1 MINCLLFIKKERNKM
16 SKKFLK
22 KINKLFE
29 SINIYGVDFHLLYKK
44 EEIYH
49 TNLGFLF
56 SIFSIIIVIGVSLI
70 YFLQLFNNTSF
81 SLTTNMVQIG
91 GEASIDFSNVPLLLS
106 FSDLNGTTKN
116 LEPTLVN
123 LKIERQDTFPVDIN
137 GEHTL
142 QTTITNIEIEE
153 CKNIEFNTKLNE
165 QGYNIN
171 NYMCVKSN
179 QNLKIS
185 GRFGDS
191 AVGFSF
197 LKISLNKCQN
207 DSNIICRS
215 EDEILKY
222 FENTYLSLL
231 YLSFSVDHYNKYNPI
246 IEIVRSDGFS
256 LSFDN
261 LRRYFYYFSPSV
273 YESDQGIFYSK
284 RKLYKFFEFELIYP
298 DIIDKKVNVDYTK
311 NNPSLTE
318 IFITFYCRETHY
330 VRKYVTI
337 QEVLGNIGG
346 FLDIILKIFQYLSVY
361 LSQKAF
367 ICDLMNRIVSDEF
380 VKNGNFKKNKIIK
393 KFTYES
399 NLACKFSFGKN
410 LDKSSK
416 INILNSLNPPK
427 QIYINN
433 YTGINKK
440 FNLSFFQEM
449 QKRQRSKFYVFEYI
463 FPIWILKCS
472 RTYELLFLFFE
483 NMKKLLSIEVIIPII
498 DYNIKNKISE
508 SELG

>member
-1 MINCLLFIKKERNKM
+1 M
-16 SKKFLK
+16 LK
-22 KINKLFE
+22 KLFK
-29 SINIYGVDFHLLYKK
+29 SINIYGVDFQLLYKK
-44 EEIYH
+44 EDIFH
-49 TNLGFLF
+49 TITGLIL
-56 SIFSIIIVIGVSLI
+56 SIISFIIVISVSLI
-70 YFLQLFNNTSF
+70 YTLELFDKTSF
-81 SLTTNMVQIG
+81 TLTTNTLQIG
-91 GEASIDFSNVPLLLS
+91 GEASIDFSNVPILLS
-106 FSDLNGTTKN
+106 FSDLNGTTKY
-116 LEPTLVN
+116 LDPTLVN
-123 LKIERQDTFPVDIN
+123 LKIIRQENTPFIDNNEHIIKTTFT
-137 GEHTL
+137 E
-142 QTTITNIEIEE
+142 IELEE
-153 CKNIEFNTKLNE
+153 CKDNE
-165 QGYNIN
+165 INEKIIKEGYNIKN
-171 NYMCVKSN
+171 FMCVKQG

-191 AVGFSF
+191 AIGFSF
-197 LKISLNKCQN
+197 LQIFLNKCQN
-207 DSNIICRS
+207 GSEIICKS
-215 EDEILKY
+215 EEEIIKY
-222 FENTYLSLL
+222 AENTFLNLIYLS
-231 YLSFSVDHYNKYNPI
+231 YSVDHFNVSNPI
-246 IEIVRSDGFS
+246 IEIYRSDGFS
-256 LSFDN
+256 LSFDY
-261 LRRYFYYFSPSV
+261 LRRYFYYFSPSI
-273 YESDQGIFYSK
+273 YETDRGLFYSRIK
-284 RKLYKFFEFELIYP
+284 YHRFFEFELIYP

-440 FNLSFFQEM
+440 LNLSFFQEM
-449 QKRQRSKFYVFEYI
+449 KKRQRSKFYVFEYI